1 MPIREL
7 SKWGRQIRSKDRVY
21 LFDDFSCLYPDRA
34 LWNSGGESR
43 FDHQVNSNVY
53 PWAYGV
59 ERYASAT
66 ADGGRGCFANTT
78 SSFTFSVAKH
88 ATVKWRM
95 IMGATDATWVRIG
108 LSDSSPTTMTNY
120 ICFLFQPGTDSHWL
134 CESST
139 TAGGA
144 VTSATSITPNT
155 SWTVFDIICVSSSD
169 IRYLINNVEVGVIST
184 AASIPTV
191 NLMPFAWI
199 SQAGTVRY
207 IYVDYVEAYGE
218 RD

>member
-34 LWNSGGESR
+34 LWNSSSESR
-43 FDHQVNSNVY
+43 FDHQVNSNAF

-59 ERYASAT
+59 ERYSSASGV
-66 ADGGRGCFANTT
+66 GGGCFANIT
-78 SSFTFSVAKH
+78 SSFAFSVAKH

-95 IMGATDATWVRIG
+95 LVGTAAPTWVRVG
-108 LSDSSPTTMTNY
+108 LSDSSPATMTNY
-120 ICFLFQPGTDSHWL
+120 ICFLFQPGTDSHWI
-134 CESST
+134 CASST

-144 VTSATSITPNT
+144 VTYTTSITPDT
-155 SWTVFDIICVSSSD
+155 SWHVFDIICTSSSD
-169 IRYLINNVEVGVIST
+169 IRYLIDNTEVGVIST
-184 AASIPTV
+184 TASIPTV
-191 NLMPFAWI
+191 NMMPFVWI
-199 SQAGTVRY
+199 NQAGTVSY
-207 IYVDYVEAYGE
+207 VYVDYVEAYGE